1 MNKWITDRLPTEDD
15 ADENGHVWTSLDGSV
30 ILTGYGWV
38 YPHGVPWMA
47 KQKIVPPKPYVKPD
61 RWKPKCME
69 LYWTMDMDRIKQVY
83 WKQVYWL
90 DDCTD
95 EKRFADGNCFQTEEQ
110 AIEAAR
116 RMRETLLNYHKELN
130 NAA

>member
-1 MNKWITDRLPTEDD
+1 MNKWITDRLPTEND
-15 ADENGHVWTSLDGSV
+15 ADENGHVWVTALNGSV
-30 ILTGYGWV
+30 ILTPYGWV

-47 KQKIVPPKPYVKPD
+47 KQKIVPPEPYVKPEPK
-61 RWKPKCME
+61 RWKPKYMKPF
-69 LYWTMDMDRIKQVY
+69 WTVDLDRIKESY
-83 WKQVYWL
+83 WINDWIDVA
-90 DDCTD
+90 
-95 EKRFADGNCFQTEEQ
+95 RFVDGNCFQTEEQ